1 MDGWINL
8 ISLKKMV
15 AKWRLGTDGDLAGA
29 KEEEEEEEGGRMVA
43 GERSKEAK

>member
-29 KEEEEEEEGGRMVA
+29 KEEEEEGGRMVA